1 MGERACG
8 NPVEHL
14 QPLPDPSRIETQTL
28 HAVTENR
35 PFILQAAAALLL
47 SATGASGAAQTP
59 AAPAPSAA
67 PAQAFAVPAVPKAPP
82 NFYRN
87 LIVIDP
93 AHGGPDRGAQLSDGA
108 AEKEVVL
115 AFAQR
120 LRPALAAQGFTV
132 VSTRDS
138 DPVEVLSSDQRA
150 GTANHTRPLACLL
163 LHATESGSGIHIAT
177 SSLQQGNAAAS
188 RALHWSDAQAGSVA
202 MSLRLAN
209 EIGLAMLNA
218 NLPVVLLRASV
229 PPADNLTCAAAV
241 IEVAPLAEQ
250 NGRRSSANAG
260 GVSDAGYQQRVAEA
274 IAQGLASFRTRNA
287 PAPVSSAVPQA
298 PVRTAP
304 AAPAVPVA
312 PVAPRPGAAPAS
324 GAPKPQAVPEK
335 PGSTPEPRK
344 GGEPR

>member
-1 MGERACG
+1 M
-8 NPVEHL
+8 
-14 QPLPDPSRIETQTL
+14 
-28 HAVTENR
+28 
-35 PFILQAAAALLL
+35 
-47 SATGASGAAQTP
+47 
-59 AAPAPSAA
+59 
-67 PAQAFAVPAVPKAPP
+67 PKAPP

-177 SSLQQGNAAAS
+177 SSLEQVNAAAS

-218 NLPVVLLRASV
+218 KLPVVLLRASV
-229 PPADNLTCAAAV
+229 PPADNMTCAAAV

-250 NGRRSSANAG
+250 SGRRSSANAG
-260 GVSDAGYQQRVAEA
+260 GVSDTGYQQKVAEA

-287 PAPVSSAVPQA
+287 PAPVPSAVPQA
-298 PVRTAP
+298 PVRTTP
-304 AAPAVPVA
+304 AAPVA
-312 PVAPRPGAAPAS
+312 PVAPRPGAAPAT
-324 GAPKPQAVPEK
+324 GAPKPQAVPAK
-335 PGSTPEPRK
+335 PGSTPAPQKGVAPR
-344 GGEPR
+344 